1 MRKIFFYCVIM
12 IVVGLFSAQSI
23 IIEAEGIASMGDD
36 KSRKETISEA
46 KTNAK
51 RNAAENA
58 GTYIKSETTVKDYV
72 TESDL
77 LESYSQAVVKIL
89 ETISGDWINDKVM
102 GDSYK
107 IIVKVE
113 VIPKTIEASKQ
124 KSKKN
129 IIDDPSAPLAVNVWT
144 DKEINKYKKNEKIK
158 IYLKGNKPFFAKVV
172 YKQADGTLVQLL
184 PNPHRKD
191 NYFNGGTV
199 YVLPSGK
206 DTFDMTVSPPFG
218 NEKII
223 VYASTDELGVGNLK
237 NADSVFLIE
246 DNIKDTGIKT
256 RGITIKKK
264 SKKSKNAA
272 SEFYEG
278 EIEISTKE

>member
-1 MRKIFFYCVIM
+1 M

-223 VYASTDELGVGNLK
+223 VYASTYELGVGNLK